1 MKMHPKSTWHVPNLL
16 VGIAISTLS
25 CTAVADVVQPSVVAV
40 QGDVKINGAAPKL
53 DYPVVNSPSNGP
65 RVPQPIGVAA
75 PGAVATGSNSAA
87 MVAPVPG
94 QWLYM
99 GAETQVELQTSEI
112 ITDAG
117 GVQGR
122 RSAFKLVKGRLQ
134 SAIHHAGKGA
144 STQSVAIPGGTLTAH
159 GTNWTTWTE
168 VGGSKVAVYAGTVTF
183 SVSYLGN
190 DVDII
195 PGQIA
200 FLTGEGNAAVLDIA
214 DLRTGKLVHYEQS
227 GTVTSELNSVALLLD
242 SRNNYENGVAAFI
255 GTASNDDKI
264 ALSLVLKEVNVY
276 LETVN
281 LPPITPPS
289 EVQLFPNW
297 TSEQRVQP
305 SEVAS
310 DETSGE

>member
-1 MKMHPKSTWHVPNLL
+1 
-16 VGIAISTLS
+16 
-25 CTAVADVVQPSVVAV
+25 
-40 QGDVKINGAAPKL
+40 
-53 DYPVVNSPSNGP
+53 
-65 RVPQPIGVAA
+65 
-75 PGAVATGSNSAA
+75 
-87 MVAPVPG
+87 
-94 QWLYM
+94 M
-99 GAETQVELQTSEI
+99 GAETQVELKTSEI
-112 ITDAG
+112 TTDAG

-144 STQSVAIPGGTLTAH
+144 SSQTVAIAGGTLSAH

-200 FLTGEGNAAVLDIA
+200 FLTGEGDAATLDIA
-214 DLRTGKLVHYEQS
+214 DLKTGKLAHYEKG
-227 GTVTSELNSVALLLD
+227 GTVTSELNSAALLLD
-242 SRNNYENGVAAFI
+242 SRNNYESGVAAFI
-255 GTASNDDKI
+255 GTATSDEKI
-264 ALSLVLKEVNVY
+264 ALSLVLKEVNTY
-276 LETVN
+276 LATVN

-297 TSEQRVQP
+297 TNEDLSALP
-305 SEVAS
+305 DAS
-310 DETSGE
+310 GTTPPPPPTS